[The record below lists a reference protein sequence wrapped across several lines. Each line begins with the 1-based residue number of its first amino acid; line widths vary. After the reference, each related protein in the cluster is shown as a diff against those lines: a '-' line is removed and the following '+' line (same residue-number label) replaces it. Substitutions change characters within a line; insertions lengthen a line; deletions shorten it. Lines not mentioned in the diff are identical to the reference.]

1 MVYGGSDIEA
11 ENLRKLLSSNIR
23 ANRKQL
29 GISQERLAEL
39 VEVSTQTINDVECCR
54 SWVSD
59 KTMAKLAEA
68 LNIEIFQLF
77 LPVLNPDEQ
86 DTGYSLS
93 QLVLGLRQD
102 LKTEICAYID
112 RRFNKFLN
120 NRPLT

>member
-1 MVYGGSDIEA
+1 M
-11 ENLRKLLSSNIR
+11 
-23 ANRKQL
+23 L

-68 LNIEIFQLF
+68 LNVEIFQLF
-77 LPVLNPDEQ
+77 LPVLDSDGQ

-102 LKTEICAYID
+102 LKTELCAYID

-120 NRPLT
+120 NRPVI

>member
-1 MVYGGSDIEA
+1 
-11 ENLRKLLSSNIR
+11 LSSNIR

-68 LNIEIFQLF
+68 LNVEIFQLF
-77 LPVLNPDEQ
+77 LPTLGPGEQ
-86 DTGYSLS
+86 DAGYSLT
-93 QLVLGLRQD
+93 QLILGLRQD
-102 LKTEICAYID
+102 IKTEVCAYID

-120 NRPLT
+120 NRPLN

>member
-1 MVYGGSDIEA
+1 
-11 ENLRKLLSSNIR
+11 LSSNIR
-23 ANRKQL
+23 GNRKQL

-59 KTMAKLAEA
+59 KTMAKIAEA
-68 LNIEIFQLF
+68 LNVEIFQLF
-77 LPVLNPDEQ
+77 LPVLGPGEQ
-86 DTGYSLS
+86 DAGYSLS

-102 LKTEICAYID
+102 LKNEICTYID

-120 NRPLT
+120 NRPLN